1 MKFLLHTLVVLV
13 VFQFSI
19 TANSETR
26 PNLLILMLDDAGWT
40 DLSSY
45 ESRIQTPH
53 MDQLAAEGMRFTDC
67 HAAAPNCSP
76 SRVGMLTGRS
86 PIRAGIFNYLD
97 SRTPMHLE
105 AHEITMANLLQS
117 AGYATGHFG
126 KWHVS
131 RLNSDQAQPA
141 DHGYDYYLGTDN
153 NANPSHLNPKNF
165 IRNGKE
171 LGEQTGYSC
180 DIVADEA
187 IGWIKKH
194 KAKTTD
200 QPFFSTVWFHEPHR
214 KIASPP
220 RLVAEYKKRY
230 PGISKKEAD
239 YMANV
244 ANADQAIGRILKTV
258 ENLGLKK
265 NTVVFCTSDN
275 GGLNAWSNVDL
286 RGKKSNVWEGGHRVP
301 GIFRWPGKIE
311 TGSVSHQTISFLDLL
326 PTFCEIAEVDLPK
339 DRYLDGMNILD
350 HLKTG
355 QEFAREQPLF
365 WFFYRI
371 NPSMAYR
378 VGDWVLISNTS
389 DAYRRKKHAISK
401 EDLPYIKSAGLM
413 EFELYNLKIDLEQ
426 TTNIIRQNYPQFLK
440 MKSDMERIH
449 KEIVTEGKNWDFPV
463 QDMPLKPVGT

>member
-1 MKFLLHTLVVLV
+1 
-13 VFQFSI
+13 
-19 TANSETR
+19 
-26 PNLLILMLDDAGWT
+26 
-40 DLSSY
+40 
-45 ESRIQTPH
+45 
-53 MDQLAAEGMRFTDC
+53 
-67 HAAAPNCSP
+67 
-76 SRVGMLTGRS
+76 
-86 PIRAGIFNYLD
+86 
-97 SRTPMHLE
+97 
-105 AHEITMANLLQS
+105 
-117 AGYATGHFG
+117 
-126 KWHVS
+126 
-131 RLNSDQAQPA
+131 
-141 DHGYDYYLGTDN
+141 
-153 NANPSHLNPKNF
+153 
-165 IRNGKE
+165 
-171 LGEQTGYSC
+171 
-180 DIVADEA
+180 
-187 IGWIKKH
+187 
-194 KAKTTD
+194 
-200 QPFFSTVWFHEPHR
+200 
-214 KIASPP
+214 
-220 RLVAEYKKRY
+220 
-230 PGISKKEAD
+230 
-239 YMANV
+239 MANV